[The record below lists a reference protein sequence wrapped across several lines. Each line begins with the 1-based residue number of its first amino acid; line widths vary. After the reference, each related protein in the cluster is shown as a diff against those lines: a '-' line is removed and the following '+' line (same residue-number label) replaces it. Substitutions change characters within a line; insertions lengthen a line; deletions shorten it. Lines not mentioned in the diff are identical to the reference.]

1 MSELAGIYFGLP
13 EADYHAYPA
22 LSNSGIKNLM
32 ISPMDFWARC
42 PWLNPDAEHEESPFM
57 ELGTAYDVRITEG
70 RRAFY
75 ARYAPA
81 LEPPEDALRT
91 ADDLRQALADL
102 GLKRGGNKP
111 ELIDR
116 LVEANPA
123 LAANIWDLMEA
134 EHRQQHE
141 SKILLSADQIRRIEL
156 AAAMIENHP
165 QLSKAFTGGYPQV
178 SIFWRCQETGCP
190 MKMRA
195 DYLKTRA
202 IIDLKTFS
210 NPFGKSVDRA
220 VVSAMANMKYHI
232 QAAVYQEGIDAAKA
246 MIRAGH
252 NRPVHGLTLTEREQ
266 IWLAAFAKAAGHT
279 FLFVFQQTGLAPVAR
294 GYEMPTGLV
303 FDCGKIS
310 ARQAKEAYVAH
321 LEHFG
326 ADPWVDA
333 AEVRPFDDNEFP
345 VWMTME

>member
-1 MSELAGIYFGLP
+1 MIDGPGLYFGLP
-13 EADYHAYPA
+13 EAAYHAHPA
-22 LSNSGIKNLM
+22 LSNSGIKSLM

-42 PWLNPDAEHEESPFM
+42 SWLNPNAEHEESPFM

-70 RRAFY
+70 RGAFY
-75 ARYAPA
+75 GRYAAA

-111 ELIDR
+111 EMIDR
-116 LVEANPA
+116 LIEANPA

-134 EHRQQHE
+134 EHRERHVG
-141 SKILLSADQIRRIEL
+141 KALLAADQIRRIEL

-178 SIFWRCQETGCP
+178 SIFWTCEETGCP

-202 IIDLKTFS
+202 IVDLKTFS

-220 VVSAMANMKYHI
+220 VVSAMANMRYHI
-232 QAAVYQEGIDAAKA
+232 QAAVYQEGVEAAKG
-246 MIRAGH
+246 MIRAMNGAAI
-252 NRPVHGLTLTEREQ
+252 HGEPEPAWVERFT
-266 IWLAAFAKAAGHT
+266 AANEHA
-279 FLFVFQQTGLAPVAR
+279 FLFVFQQTGIAPVAR
-294 GYEMPTGLV
+294 GYEMPRGLI
-303 FDCGKIS
+303 FDCGKIA
-310 ARQAKEAYVAH
+310 ARQAKEAYLAH
-321 LEHFG
+321 LERFG
-326 ADPWVDA
+326 TDPWVDVTD
-333 AEVRPFDDNEFP
+333 VRAFDDTEFP
-345 VWMTME
+345 VYMTME